1 MCFQTFKA
9 FKISLDINILLK
21 HVKMLKL
28 LQEELMSRLTLKLDV
43 LREEAVAVE
52 EEGQVNETL
61 GRNVGERVS
70 ALARPHEASKFRL
83 HVKEVGHITSLLL
96 GLSGRLARAENA
108 LLSLPDGHI
117 DRVSSDKCQLDV
129 KLLQLHSTP
138 D

>member
-1 MCFQTFKA
+1 
-9 FKISLDINILLK
+9 
-21 HVKMLKL
+21 
-28 LQEELMSRLTLKLDV
+28 MSRLTLKLDV

-61 GRNVGERVS
+61 GRSVGDRVS

-108 LLSLPDGHI
+108 LLSLPDDHI
-117 DRVSSDKCQLDV
+117 DRVSFN
-129 KLLQLHSTP
+129 LLLSYCNYLEKDNP
-138 D
+138 